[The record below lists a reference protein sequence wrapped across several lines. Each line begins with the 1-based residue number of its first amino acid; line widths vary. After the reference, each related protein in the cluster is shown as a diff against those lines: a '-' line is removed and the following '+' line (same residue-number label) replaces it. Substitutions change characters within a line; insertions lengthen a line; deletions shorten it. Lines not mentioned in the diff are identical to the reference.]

1 MRKIL
6 LTLFCFFALFLTF
19 PKEVYAEG
27 EFAIDTSAEY
37 KIQDSGKTLVTQT
50 ITIENLF
57 SNIYATSYSLVLD
70 NIDPQNPKAHLG
82 SKELALTSHK
92 EADKTTLDV
101 NFNDAVVGKGKKT
114 TFVVTF
120 ENSSFAVRTGEVWE
134 VSIPKLG
141 DTSFKSYDI
150 ALSIP
155 DSFGSEAYIS
165 PNPTDFTKGEGVRRY
180 LFDKETILKSPITA
194 GFGAFQV
201 FSFNLNYHLENP
213 LPRSASVDIAI
224 PPDTSLQ
231 RMYYQEISPK
241 PENITVDSD
250 GNWLA
255 RYILK
260 PRERVDIKVS
270 GQVQIFAGPRPFLPI
285 SDETLNTNLKESK
298 YWQINDPKI
307 QEIAKTLK
315 TPKNIYDYV
324 VKTLS
329 YDYDRVKPNVTRF
342 GALDAL
348 ANPKNAICMEFT
360 DLFIAI
366 ARASGI
372 PAREVNGFA
381 YTENPKIQPL
391 SLVADVLHS
400 WPEYWD
406 SQKKTWV
413 AVDPTWGKTT
423 GGVDYFNKL
432 DLRHFAFVMHGA
444 DPEKPFPPGSY
455 KLGDNPQKDVF
466 VSFGQLPEKKESQP
480 KISIDSITT
489 IPFVVNII
497 NAKIENPGPSAL
509 YNLTVSV
516 FFDDKNQTNTTIP
529 SLLAE
534 SSEIIKVNV
543 PFSFLAR
550 STPSKVKISTSG
562 ADFEISTIKSQVL
575 MYNLLVLFLLFLVV
589 LVMTSFSLLR
599 ARFPSKEDDISAFNS
614 SPNSKFRAFLNA
626 VIILIRLRKTKIHG
640 NTNSQTSQNPD
651 TKEKI

>member
-141 DTSFKSYDI
+141 
-150 ALSIP
+150 
-155 DSFGSEAYIS
+155 
-165 PNPTDFTKGEGVRRY
+165 
-180 LFDKETILKSPITA
+180 
-194 GFGAFQV
+194 GAFQV

-329 YDYDRVKPNVTRF
+329 YDYDRVKPR
-342 GALDAL
+342 
-348 ANPKNAICMEFT
+348 K
-360 DLFIAI
+360 
-366 ARASGI
+366 
-372 PAREVNGFA
+372 
-381 YTENPKIQPL
+381 
-391 SLVADVLHS
+391 
-400 WPEYWD
+400 
-406 SQKKTWV
+406 SQNS
-413 AVDPTWGKTT
+413 A
-423 GGVDYFNKL
+423 
-432 DLRHFAFVMHGA
+432 AFVSCRRT
-444 DPEKPFPPGSY
+444 P
-455 KLGDNPQKDVF
+455 
-466 VSFGQLPEKKESQP
+466 
-480 KISIDSITT
+480 
-489 IPFVVNII
+489 
-497 NAKIENPGPSAL
+497 
-509 YNLTVSV
+509 
-516 FFDDKNQTNTTIP
+516 
-529 SLLAE
+529 
-534 SSEIIKVNV
+534 
-543 PFSFLAR
+543 FLA
-550 STPSKVKISTSG
+550 
-562 ADFEISTIKSQVL
+562 
-575 MYNLLVLFLLFLVV
+575 
-589 LVMTSFSLLR
+589 
-599 ARFPSKEDDISAFNS
+599 
-614 SPNSKFRAFLNA
+614 
-626 VIILIRLRKTKIHG
+626 
-640 NTNSQTSQNPD
+640 
-651 TKEKI
+651 